1 MSSRIRFDSIFSLTN
16 LAFNNVLSA
25 ASFSNQLP
33 SDTVTPIQVNFGA
46 AQSTDFLDLAADGTI
61 TFKQKG
67 NYAIIIQGIFSR
79 TGSSGQVAQINFRG
93 TLNGTD
99 VGYTQHLALDKEDQ
113 AYPYERTQPITA
125 AKDDVLRFYIA
136 RDSSGVN
143 LGGLYTYTI
152 STSGWSNAPSAA
164 IIVFKLG

>member
-33 SDTVTPIQVNFGA
+33 SDTVTPLQVNFGA
-46 AQSTDFLDLAADGTI
+46 AQSNDFIDLAADGTI

-79 TGSSGQVAQINFRG
+79 AGSSGQVAQINFRG
-93 TLNGTD
+93 TLNLFLSSPLLS
-99 VGYTQHLALDKEDQ
+99 YLA
-113 AYPYERTQPITA
+113 I
-125 AKDDVLRFYIA
+125 F
-136 RDSSGVN
+136 
-143 LGGLYTYTI
+143 I
-152 STSGWSNAPSAA
+152 SSNASKNC
-164 IIVFKLG
+164 IVAFRVTL

>member
-16 LAFNNVLSA
+16 LAFNNVLNS
-25 ASFSNQLP
+25 ASFVNQLP
-33 SDTVTPIQVNFGA
+33 TDTVTPLQVNFGS
-46 AQSTDFLDLAADGTI
+46 AQSNDYIDLAADGTI

-93 TLNGTD
+93 TLNNVD

-113 AYPYERTQPITA
+113 AYPYERTQPISVS
-125 AKDDVLRFYIA
+125 KDDVLRFYIA

-143 LGGLYTYTI
+143 LGGLYTYSI
-152 STSGWSNAPSAA
+152 STTGWSDAPSAA
-164 IIVFKLG
+164 VIIFKLG

>member
-16 LAFNNVLSA
+16 LAFNNVLTA
-25 ASFSNQLP
+25 ASFVNQLP
-33 SDTVTPIQVNFGA
+33 TDTVTPLQVNFGS
-46 AQSTDFLDLAADGTI
+46 AQSNDYIDLAADGTI

-93 TLNGTD
+93 TLNNVD

-113 AYPYERTQPITA
+113 AYPYERTQPISVS
-125 AKDDVLRFYIA
+125 KDDVLRFYVA

-143 LGGLYTYTI
+143 LGGLYTYSI
-152 STSGWSNAPSAA
+152 STTGWSDAPSAA
-164 IIVFKLG
+164 VIIFKLG